1 MGNAQKRDSLDINL
15 MVYVHKED
23 VKKIQSYINSKLK
36 DPNANFDINMSVN
49 QMGDTLLHYAVYK
62 QNVELIE
69 YLLSNKAD
77 INKKNNRS
85 ISPFELA
92 KQCSNKSI
100 EEKLMNYSHNSPKN
114 EE

>member
-1 MGNAQKRDSLDINL
+1 MGNTQKKDLNL
-15 MVYVHKED
+15 MVYVHKES
-23 VKKIQSYINSKLK
+23 VKKIQTDINSKLK

-69 YLLSNKAD
+69 YLLSNNAD
-77 INKKNNRS
+77 IHKKNNRNV
-85 ISPFELA
+85 SPFELA
-92 KQCSNKSI
+92 KQCSNKNI
-100 EEKLMNYSHNSPKN
+100 KEKLLNYSQNSPKY

>member
-1 MGNAQKRDSLDINL
+1 

-49 QMGDTLLHYAVYK
+49 QVTSFQTCLYFILIKMGDTLLHYAVYK

-69 YLLSNKAD
+69 YLLGNKAD
-77 INKKNNRS
+77 INKKNNVPNIL
-85 ISPFELA
+85 ISL
-92 KQCSNKSI
+92 SSVSL
-100 EEKLMNYSHNSPKN
+100 EKYISF
-114 EE
+114 

>member
-1 MGNAQKRDSLDINL
+1 

-77 INKKNNRS
+77 INKKNNVLNLLPFSVHLIFVEKYIS
-85 ISPFELA
+85 I
-92 KQCSNKSI
+92 
-100 EEKLMNYSHNSPKN
+100 
-114 EE
+114 